1 MAKTGPCPYALHP
14 EYFYA
19 VTPGRMRAGMTG
31 KLKITLLL
39 IAVVAIGVF
48 WFGGDKNTTSAAE
61 KIETA
66 AIDTGDIKRTVAT
79 SGSVRPL
86 ITVEVGSQV
95 SGQIQEIYVDFNS
108 PVVKGQLLAQ
118 IDPQSFESR
127 VLQNRADLKVASSN
141 VIVQQAN
148 IDRAEANLRRTQREY
163 ERAAPLARKGTLSA
177 SELDTALADY
187 ESAKADVTMA
197 KAQLENALATQ
208 EQRQASLESAE
219 IDLDRTKIR
228 SPINGVVIERAV
240 DPGQT
245 VAASLSAPLLFNIA
259 QDLSEIQIEANV
271 DEADIGNVHEN
282 NEVTF
287 SVDAFPDLEF
297 DGRVNQVRL
306 APNEANNVVTYTVII
321 TADNPDLK
329 LLPGMTAIVEIVTGK
344 SENVLRVPNDAIRF
358 KPAAGSALAEKLK
371 SAQAA
376 AAGSGPRNGPDIAQL
391 KTSLGLDDA
400 QAREIE
406 SGVKAIYAGM
416 RAPFQSQG
424 SAEGSVDRITLRE
437 QVRLQVS
444 AVFEK
449 HLTPEQFKQYQQIRR
464 QAAETRSGQIWVES
478 ANGDIEP
485 VTVRFGIS
493 DDTHTQVISQDV
505 KAGDLVVTRVR
516 SVKE

>member
-1 MAKTGPCPYALHP
+1 MSK
-14 EYFYA
+14 
-19 VTPGRMRAGMTG
+19 
-31 KLKITLLL
+31 KLKITLPL
-39 IAVVAIGVF
+39 IVIVAVGIF

-118 IDPQSFESR
+118 IDPQSFQSR

-163 ERAAPLARKGTLSA
+163 ERAVPLAKKGTLSA
-177 SELDTALADY
+177 SELDTALADF

-259 QDLSEIQIEANV
+259 QDLSKIQIEANV
-271 DEADIGNVHEN
+271 DEADIGNVHEG

-297 DGRVNQVRL
+297 DGQVNQVRL

-358 KPAAGSALAEKLK
+358 KPAEGSALAEKLK
-371 SAQAA
+371 SAQAGGA
-376 AAGSGPRNGPDIAQL
+376 SERGGPRNGPDIAQL
-391 KTSLGLDDA
+391 KASLGLSDA
-400 QAREIE
+400 QAEALDKE
-406 SGVKAIYAGM
+406 LKTLFAGM
-416 RAPFQSQG
+416 RAQFQSPAG
-424 SAEGSVDRITLRE
+424 GEGAVDRDALRE
-437 QVRLQVS
+437 KMRQQVS

-449 HLTPEQFKQYQQIRR
+449 HLTAEQFKQYQQIRA
-464 QAAETRSGQIWVES
+464 QAAETRAGQLWVEM

-485 VTVRFGIS
+485 VSVRFGIS
-493 DDTHTQVISQDV
+493 DDNHTQVISRDL
-505 KAGDLVVTRVR
+505 KAGDLVVTRIHN
-516 SVKE
+516 VKG

>member
-1 MAKTGPCPYALHP
+1 
-14 EYFYA
+14 
-19 VTPGRMRAGMTG
+19 MRENMTG
-31 KLKITLLL
+31 KLQIALLVIV
-39 IAVVAIGVF
+39 IAAVGVF

-66 AIDTGDIKRTVAT
+66 AIDNGDIKRTVAT

-163 ERAAPLARKGTLSA
+163 ERAAPLAKKGTLSA
-177 SELDTALADY
+177 SELDIALADY

-197 KAQLENALATQ
+197 RAQLQNALATQ

-219 IDLDRTKIR
+219 IDLERTKIR

-271 DEADIGNVHEN
+271 DEADIGNVHEG

-297 DGRVNQVRL
+297 DGQVNQVRL

-371 SAQAA
+371 KAEAGAA
-376 AAGSGPRNGPDIAQL
+376 ATRSGPRNGPDIAQL
-391 KTSLGLDDA
+391 KTSLGLSDT

-406 SGVKAIYAGM
+406 TEVKAIFAGM
-416 RAPFQSQG
+416 RAQFQGQG
-424 SAEGSVDRITLRE
+424 TAEGNVDRNALRE
-437 QVRLQVS
+437 QMRQQVS
-444 AVFEK
+444 AVYEK
-449 HLTPEQFKQYQQIRR
+449 HLTPEQFSQYQQIRR
-464 QAAETRSGQIWVES
+464 QMAETRSGQIWVQS
-478 ANGDIEP
+478 ASGDIEP

-493 DDTHTQVISQDV
+493 DDTHTQVISQDIR
-505 KAGDLVVTRVR
+505 AGDLVVTRVR
-516 SVKE
+516 SIKE

>member
-1 MAKTGPCPYALHP
+1 
-14 EYFYA
+14 
-19 VTPGRMRAGMTG
+19 MTG
-31 KLKITLLL
+31 KLKLALLL
-39 IAVVAIGVF
+39 IAIVVIGVF

-66 AIDTGDIKRTVAT
+66 KIDTGDIKRTVAT

-95 SGQIQEIYVDFNS
+95 SGQIQDIYVDFNS

-127 VLQNRADLKVASSN
+127 VLQNRADLKVANSN
-141 VIVQQAN
+141 VVVQQAN

-163 ERAAPLARKGTLSA
+163 ERAVPLARQGTLSA

-187 ESAKADVTMA
+187 ESARADVTMA

-219 IDLDRTKIR
+219 IDLERTKIR

-271 DEADIGNVHEN
+271 DEADIGNVHED

-321 TADNPDLK
+321 TAGNPDLK

-358 KPAAGSALAEKLK
+358 KPAAGSALAKKLQE
-371 SAQAA
+371 AEAGAA
-376 AAGSGPRNGPDIAQL
+376 ATRSGPRNGPDIEQL
-391 KTSLGLDDA
+391 KTTLGLSDA
-400 QAREIE
+400 QAGDIE
-406 SGVKAIYAGM
+406 AEVKAIFAGM
-416 RAPFQSQG
+416 RAQYQG
-424 SAEGSVDRITLRE
+424 QAPAEGGVDRNALRE
-437 QVRLQVS
+437 QMRQQVS
-444 AVFEK
+444 AVYEK
-449 HLTPEQFKQYQQIRR
+449 HLTTEQFKQYQQIRR
-464 QAAETRSGQIWVES
+464 QAAETRSGQIWVQS
-478 ANGDIEP
+478 ANGDIEL
-485 VTVRFGIS
+485 VRVRFGIG
-493 DDTHTQVISQDV
+493 DDTHTQVISEDV
-505 KAGDLVVTRVR
+505 RAGDLVVTRVR

>member
-1 MAKTGPCPYALHP
+1 MSN
-14 EYFYA
+14 
-19 VTPGRMRAGMTG
+19 
-31 KLKITLLL
+31 KLKFTLMV
-39 IAVVAIGVF
+39 IAIVAVGIF

-61 KIETA
+61 KVETA
-66 AIDTGDIKRTVAT
+66 SIDTGDIKRTVAT

-108 PVVKGQLLAQ
+108 PVVTGQLLAQ

-163 ERAAPLARKGTLSA
+163 ERAVPLSQKGTLSA
-177 SELDTALADY
+177 SELDTALADF

-219 IDLDRTKIR
+219 IDLERTKIR

-245 VAASLSAPLLFNIA
+245 VAASLSSPLLFNIA
-259 QDLSEIQIEANV
+259 QDLSKIQIEANV
-271 DEADIGNVHEN
+271 DEADIGNVHEG

-287 SVDAFPDLEF
+287 AVDAFPDREF
-297 DGRVNQVRL
+297 SGQVNQVRL

-371 SAQAA
+371 AVQAEGD
-376 AAGSGPRNGPDIAQL
+376 AGRGGPRNGPDIAQL
-391 KTSLGLDDA
+391 KTQLGLDDA
-400 QAREIE
+400 QADAIE
-406 SGVKAIYAGM
+406 SELKDLFAGM
-416 RAPFQSQG
+416 RAQFQSQG
-424 SAEGSVDRITLRE
+424 GADGGVDRATLRE
-437 QVRLQVS
+437 QMRQRVS
-444 AVFEK
+444 AVFEH

-464 QAAETRSGQIWVES
+464 QASETRAGQIWVEA

-485 VTVRFGIS
+485 VNVRFGIS
-493 DDTHTQVISQDV
+493 DDNFTQLISKDL
-505 KAGDLVVTRVR
+505 KAGDQVVTRIR
-516 SVKE
+516 NVKG

>member
-1 MAKTGPCPYALHP
+1 MS
-14 EYFYA
+14 
-19 VTPGRMRAGMTG
+19 G
-31 KLKITLLL
+31 KLKIALFV
-39 IAVVAIGVF
+39 IAIAAVGIF

-108 PVVKGQLLAQ
+108 PVVKGQLLAL

-148 IDRAEANLRRTQREY
+148 IDRAEANLRRTKREY
-163 ERAAPLARKGTLSA
+163 ERAVPLAQKGTLSV
-177 SELDTALADY
+177 SELDIALADY

-197 KAQLENALATQ
+197 KAQLENALATR

-219 IDLDRTKIR
+219 IDLERTKIR

-245 VAASLSAPLLFNIA
+245 VAASLSSPLLFNIA

-271 DEADIGNVHEN
+271 DEADIGNVHEHN
-282 NEVTF
+282 AVTF
-287 SVDAFPDLEF
+287 SVDAFPSMEF
-297 DGRVNQVRL
+297 SGRVNQVRL

-371 SAQAA
+371 TAG
-376 AAGSGPRNGPDIAQL
+376 AAGTAQRSGPRNGPDIKQL
-391 KTSLGLDDA
+391 KTELGLDDA
-400 QAREIE
+400 QAEAIE
-406 SGVKAIYAGM
+406 TEVKAVYADM
-416 RAPFQSQG
+416 RAQFEARG
-424 SAEGSVDRITLRE
+424 EGDGVDRNTLRE
-437 QVRLQVS
+437 QVRQRVS
-444 AVFEK
+444 AVFER
-449 HLTPEQFKQYQQIRR
+449 HLTADQFRQYQQIRR
-464 QAAETRSGQIWVES
+464 LAAETRAGQIWVES
-478 ANGDIEP
+478 ADGEIQP
-485 VTVRFGIS
+485 VNVRFGIS
-493 DDTHTQVISQDV
+493 DDNFTQVISQDL
-505 KAGDLVVTRVR
+505 KAGDLVVTRIR
-516 SVKE
+516 NLKG